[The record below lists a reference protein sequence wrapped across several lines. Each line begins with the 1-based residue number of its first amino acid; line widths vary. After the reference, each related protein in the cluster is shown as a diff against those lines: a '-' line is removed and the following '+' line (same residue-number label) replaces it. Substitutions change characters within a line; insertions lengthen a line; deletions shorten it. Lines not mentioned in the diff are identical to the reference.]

1 MNFIF
6 FFKELAFKRVQATF
20 NRGIDINAINER
32 TGFTALMLATVFDHK
47 SRGAIMEFL
56 ITNGADLNAVGSS
69 KVNRCTALHVA
80 AQKGHYDA
88 IEMLLKHG
96 ADPTKL
102 DDKCCSPSQERFEFI
117 IVYSHILKHK
127 LVFKSNKVSTY
138 EYQQESDAGR
148 QLLHL
153 RCSEKLRSKENEIKR
168 NDSL

>member
-1 MNFIF
+1 MA
-6 FFKELAFKRVQATF
+6 LKRVQSTF

-47 SRGAIMEFL
+47 SRGAIMDFL
-56 ITNGADLNAVGSS
+56 IKNGADLNAVGST
-69 KVNRCTALHVA
+69 KVDRCTALHVA

-102 DDKCCSPSQERFEFI
+102 DDKCCSPSQERFD
-117 IVYSHILKHK
+117 SRKQMNLTSK
-127 LVFKSNKVSTY
+127 LVFKSYKVSTY
-138 EYQQESDAGR
+138 AYQQESDPGK

-153 RCSEKLRSKENEIKR
+153 RCSEKLRSKEDEIKR
-168 NDSL
+168 DDSL

>member
-1 MNFIF
+1 M
-6 FFKELAFKRVQATF
+6 KRVQSTF

-56 ITNGADLNAVGSS
+56 IKNGAVLNAVGST
-69 KVNRCTALHVA
+69 KVDRCTALHVA

-102 DDKCCSPSQERFEFI
+102 DDKCCSPSQERFDSRKQMTLT
-117 IVYSHILKHK
+117 SHIQIEQGINLC
-127 LVFKSNKVSTY
+127 LP
-138 EYQQESDAGR
+138 AGIR
-148 QLLHL
+148 PWKTTSPLAMFRETSIQ
-153 RCSEKLRSKENEIKR
+153 RG
-168 NDSL
+168 